1 MHDIIV
7 AANLANIPRGKHMG
21 PVNGGQA
28 RKDVHLLV
36 NNQYLWRKRPRT
48 WGHWD
53 WNHITASLIL

>member
-1 MHDIIV
+1 V

-36 NNQYLWRKRPRT
+36 NNQYL
-48 WGHWD
+48 
-53 WNHITASLIL
+53 